1 MHGILLRVVRWL
13 CRSVHRKI
21 ELPRKTKHFKT
32 NCVITFSIFKVDQD
46 DYPLSV
52 DKKGVVTD
60 ILHHTLCFIVDIKW
74 KPFLFLRQANDNWW
88 TAVGQWE
95 TVKGRRV
102 VLCVQYETKSSF
114 FFRWFFIPSY
124 IFCLFPSSSQRARFP
139 NTREK
144 YRKKAMF
151 GNVIKMT
158 SNLTRSSV
166 YVRCSLV
173 AKQME
178 QSAMTN
184 GFFLFLLQSLLATIN
199 CYDYD
204 CIYIHTTHS
213 HCLRLME
220 LSSVNSIPPLSLEF
234 CFTFSPRFYFY
245 FFFFLLSR
253 K

>member
-114 FFRWFFIPSY
+114 FFSDDVSFHPIYFVYFRLPPKGLVFQTHAKNIEKKQ
-124 IFCLFPSSSQRARFP
+124 CLV
-139 NTREK
+139 T
-144 YRKKAMF
+144 
-151 GNVIKMT
+151 
-158 SNLTRSSV
+158 
-166 YVRCSLV
+166 
-173 AKQME
+173 
-178 QSAMTN
+178 
-184 GFFLFLLQSLLATIN
+184 
-199 CYDYD
+199 
-204 CIYIHTTHS
+204 
-213 HCLRLME
+213 
-220 LSSVNSIPPLSLEF
+220 
-234 CFTFSPRFYFY
+234 
-245 FFFFLLSR
+245 
-253 K
+253 